1 MDTSAEDIHLKR
13 KIFGAIITVWGLLG
27 LGILSYELTVLLEG
41 TVENFTLARFT
52 LNSGIIFGGLG
63 VLMNK
68 FMGYV
73 ITIFLVGCKIAI
85 DIASGNYIMLGID
98 LLLFLGIMA
107 LYISKN

>member
-1 MDTSAEDIHLKR
+1 MDTSAEDINLNR
-13 KIFGAIITVWGLLG
+13 KIFGAVITIWGLLG
-27 LGILSYELTVLLEG
+27 LGVLSYELTVILEG
-41 TVENFTLARFT
+41 SVGGFALARFT

-85 DIASGNYIMLGID
+85 DIASSNYIMLGID
-98 LLLFLGIMA
+98 LLLFLGIMVF
-107 LYISKN
+107 YISKN